1 MSRTAAT
8 RLPEMMSA
16 DRADLDALLDRTVLG
31 HFAFADEDGSPVAL
45 PSIIA
50 RHGDQLL
57 THGSTGSR
65 WLRRLASGVPAAVS
79 VATVD
84 GIVVA
89 RSAYE
94 SSLLYHSAVLFGSF
108 TPLEG
113 ADKLTA
119 LDTVTERLLP
129 GRTAEVR
136 RPTAKELAATVM
148 LAMPIEQ
155 WSVRISDGWPGDPE
169 SDVAGPAWAG
179 HLRFGDAPVTPAA
192 APDLRPGIG
201 LPPSAGRVHG
211 VR

>member
-8 RLPEMMSA
+8 RIPEMMSS

-45 PSIIA
+45 PSVLIRWDDRI
-50 RHGDQLL
+50 L

-65 WLRRLASGVPAAVS
+65 WLRRIASGVPVAVS

-84 GIVVA
+84 GVVVA

-94 SSLLYHSAVLFGSF
+94 STLLYSSAVLFGSF
-108 TPLEG
+108 APLSGEE
-113 ADKLTA
+113 KLAA
-119 LDTVTERLLP
+119 LDVVTDRLLP

-136 RPTAKELAATVM
+136 RPSAKELAATNM
-148 LAMPIEQ
+148 LAMPIGE
-155 WSVRISDGWPGDPE
+155 WSVRVSDGWPEDPD

-179 HLRFGDAPVTPAA
+179 HIRFGVPPATVSG
-192 APDLRPGIG
+192 APDLRPGIAV
-201 LPPSAGRVHG
+201 PPSAGQVSGIR
-211 VR
+211 

>member
-8 RLPEMMSA
+8 RMPEMMSA

-45 PSIIA
+45 PSVLVRWEDRI
-50 RHGDQLL
+50 L

-65 WLRRLASGVPAAVS
+65 WLRRIAAGVPVAVS

-94 SSLLYHSAVLFGSF
+94 SSLLYRSAVLFGSF
-108 TPLEG
+108 
-113 ADKLTA
+113 AA
-119 LDTVTERLLP
+119 LDGEAKLAALDVLTDRLLP

-136 RPTAKELAATVM
+136 RPTAKELAATTM
-148 LAMPIEQ
+148 LAMPIGE
-155 WSVRISDGWPGDPE
+155 WSLRRSDGWPEDPD

-179 HLRFGDAPVTPAA
+179 HIRFGAPPATLEA

-201 LPPSAGRVHG
+201 VPPSAGRAG
-211 VR
+211 GIR